1 MATAVWAPAC
11 TAELMGI
18 GPSHHEPPGA
28 SMLVLSDKSARS
40 TWSAG
45 FINTLST
52 QVYYMHY
59 IYILYYNINYVHIL
73 VA

>member
-1 MATAVWAPAC
+1 MATAVCAPAC
-11 TAELMGI
+11 TTELTRI
-18 GPSHHEPPGA
+18 GPPYHEPPGA

-52 QVYYMHY
+52 QVYNMHY
-59 IYILYYNINYVHIL
+59 IYILYSIV
-73 VA
+73 